1 MVTSVQISC
10 QPAGLNVLDGLG
22 LGSCSP
28 GSHGAVYSGL
38 SGAKLSLVKCESCLP
53 PCDDKKY
60 EFKVCVLGLKMSTKL
75 LGVIFLTMFAEG
87 AYILYI

>member
-22 LGSCSP
+22 LGACST

-60 EFKVCVLGLKMSTKL
+60 EFKVCFWVLNMSTNCL
-75 LGVIFLTMFAEG
+75 CIFDNVC
-87 AYILYI
+87 